1 MADTDKNVPIS
12 APLDGQIALTAHNN
26 GDGTWAVK
34 RGPDGPI
41 LKDGISREEALAI
54 VGAPTGPHDPD
65 TDEDATAAGKR
76 AALEK
81 KEAKR
86 EASEIFQTDAE
97 AGDPAKVANSDLQK
111 ANDEN
116 ADLRRSLASKDE
128 EIRQLR
134 AQVAKFDKD
143 GDGKVGGGASKGA
156 AEAVSKTAGEGPS
169 KAKNGE
175 A

>member
-26 GDGTWAVK
+26 GNGTWAVK

-41 LKDGISREEALAI
+41 LKDGLAREEALAI
-54 VGAPTGPHDPD
+54 VGAPTGPHEPD
-65 TDEDATAAGKR
+65 TVEEETAAQKR
-76 AALEK
+76 SALEK

-86 EASEIFQTDAE
+86 EATEIFQSDAE
-97 AGDPAKVANSDLQK
+97 AGEPSKVANSDLQK

-116 ADLRRSLASKDE
+116 ADLRRSIASKDE
-128 EIRQLR
+128 EIRQLQD
-134 AQVAKFDKD
+134 QVAKFDPD
-143 GDGKVGGGASKGA
+143 GDGKVGGGATK
-156 AEAVSKTAGEGPS
+156 AVSKTAGEGPS
-169 KAKNGE
+169 KPKNGD